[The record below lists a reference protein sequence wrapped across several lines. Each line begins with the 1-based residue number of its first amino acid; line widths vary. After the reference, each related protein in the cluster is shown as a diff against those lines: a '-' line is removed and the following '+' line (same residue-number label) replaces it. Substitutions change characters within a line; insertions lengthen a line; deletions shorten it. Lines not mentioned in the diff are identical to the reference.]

1 MSLPHDSVAQRI
13 KGNWNTLLS
22 NYEVLDIL
30 QNTKCSYKK
39 QKMNQLA
46 TITYQTIKYL
56 EDTPCKKQN
65 PEKIREFLR
74 AMEPIKLTKAEKLT
88 LLNLCPTTP
97 LEIQLMVEESEE
109 RLSEEEV
116 DTVLQIVANVRG
128 DEEDTEQET

>member
-1 MSLPHDSVAQRI
+1 MKVI

-22 NYEVLDIL
+22 NYEVLNIL
-30 QNTKCSYKK
+30 QNTKSYKK
-39 QKMNQLA
+39 QMNQLA

-65 PEKIREFLR
+65 PEKIREFLK

-116 DTVLQIVANVRG
+116 ETVLQIVANVRG
-128 DEEDTEQET
+128 DEQDAEQET